1 MQYWL
6 IKSDPETYG
15 WNDMQR
21 DKKTSW
27 DGIRN
32 YAARIHLRSMQKGD
46 RCLFY
51 HSVKKPEVVGIVEV
65 TKTAYPDPTA
75 TDGDWSSVEV
85 KVIQAFKR
93 SVTLQQIK
101 DNPDLSDMVLL
112 RISRLSTQP
121 VTESEYQ
128 TIVKMGGL

>member
-15 WNDMQR
+15 WQEMHQ

-51 HSVKKPEVVGIVEV
+51 HSVKNPEVVGVVEV
-65 TKTAYPDPTA
+65 TKTAYADPTA

-85 KVIQAFKR
+85 KVVKAFKHP
-93 SVTLQQIK
+93 VTLQQIK
-101 DNPDLSDMVLL
+101 ERPELSDMVLL

-121 VTESEYQ
+121 VTEFQFHKILE
-128 TIVKMGGL
+128 MGGI

>member
-15 WNDMQR
+15 WKEMQE

-32 YAARIHLRSMQKGD
+32 YAARIHLRAMQKGD

-51 HSVKKPEVVGIVEV
+51 QSVKQPEVVGVVEV

-75 TDGDWSSVEV
+75 TEGDWSSVEV
-85 KVIQAFKR
+85 KVVKAFKNP
-93 SVTLQQIK
+93 VTLKQIK
-101 DNPDLSDMVLL
+101 ETPELSDMVLL

-121 VTESEYQ
+121 VTEFQFQRILE
-128 TIVKMGGL
+128 MGGV